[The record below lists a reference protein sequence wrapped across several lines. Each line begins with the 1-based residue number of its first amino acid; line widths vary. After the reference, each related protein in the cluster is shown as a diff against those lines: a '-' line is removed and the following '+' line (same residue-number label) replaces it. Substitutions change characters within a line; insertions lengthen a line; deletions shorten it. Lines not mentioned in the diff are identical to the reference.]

1 LSQTIFEAR
10 FLYKFGGGG
19 VNSMETAKNQLMKTT
34 IRSAG
39 LMILGIGL
47 VVVGC
52 ARKKSTGWE
61 SIKNPE
67 VVAQLKSFV
76 AEKEA
81 QANAATN
88 AAAPGFAPFF
98 AAAEKG
104 DWLAVSNAFQDFRQ
118 HAGQYEHSGKTD
130 VRLRGTAW
138 QAVVETWGVFD
149 AFGEG
154 AEKYSAAYGN
164 DIIESIPPGSI
175 YFGGTDPGR
184 FLITGMEKS
193 QVNADPFFLLT
204 QNALADSAYLDYLRS
219 MYGGKIYIP
228 TATDSEKAF
237 QDYTEDV
244 QKRKQNN
251 QLKTGE
257 EVKVDAATGRVQVS
271 GQVAVMEING
281 LLTKI
286 IFDKNTNQE
295 FYVEESFPL
304 DWMYPHFEPHGLIFK
319 INRQPLT
326 TLSDEIVQN
335 DHDYWTKT
343 VTPMIGGWLN
353 SDTTVKEVA
362 AFAEKVFVR
371 HDFSGFTGDPRFV
384 QNAYSHKMFSK
395 ERSSIGG
402 LYAWRALHT
411 TDKSE
416 RKRMNDEADFAFR
429 QAWALCPYSPEA
441 VFRYVNLLMSE
452 SRFSDALLVAGT
464 AAKMPEMKGRDGDQ
478 IRGLVKQLQQ
488 KQSAK

>member
-1 LSQTIFEAR
+1 MKRTVTLITLLIFCLE
-10 FLYKFGGGG
+10 LGGGC
-19 VNSMETAKNQLMKTT
+19 AK
-34 IRSAG
+34 
-39 LMILGIGL
+39 
-47 VVVGC
+47 
-52 ARKKSTGWE
+52 KKNTSWE

-67 VVAQLKSFV
+67 VVTQLKSFV

-88 AAAPGFAPFF
+88 EAAPGFAPFF
-98 AAAEKG
+98 AAAKRG
-104 DWLAVSNAFQDFRQ
+104 DWLAVSNMEADFHN

-130 VRLRGTAW
+130 ERLRGPKW
-138 QAVVETWGVFD
+138 QAIIEIWGGLD

-154 AEKYSAAYGN
+154 VEKYSAAYAN

-184 FLITGMEKS
+184 FLITAMQKN
-193 QVNADPFFLLT
+193 QVDGDPFFTVT
-204 QNALADSAYLDYLRS
+204 QNALADGTYLDYLRL
-219 MYGGKIYIP
+219 MYGGKLYIP
-228 TATDSEKAF
+228 TSDDAAKCF
-237 QDYTEDV
+237 QDYTQDV
-244 QKRKQNN
+244 QQRSKNH
-251 QLKTGE
+251 QLKPGE
-257 EVKVDAATGRVQVS
+257 DIQIDPTSGRVQIS

-281 LLTKI
+281 LLAKI
-286 IFDKNTNQE
+286 IFDQTSNRE

-304 DWMYPHFEPHGLIFK
+304 DWMYPYLEPHGLIMK
-319 INRQPLT
+319 INRQPLPE
-326 TLSDEIVQN
+326 LSDEIVQR
-335 DHDYWTKT
+335 DRDYWMKAMS
-343 VTPMIGGWLN
+343 PMIGDWLN
-353 SDTTVKEVA
+353 PDTSIGEIA

-395 ERSSIGG
+395 ERSSIAG

-441 VFRYVNLLMSE
+441 VIRYVNLLMGE
-452 SRFSDALLVAGT
+452 QRFSDALLVVET
-464 AAKMPEMKGRDGDQ
+464 ATKMPAMKGKDGAQMPD
-478 IRGLVKQLQQ
+478 LVNQLKNIQRQ
-488 KQSAK
+488 VNGR

>member
-1 LSQTIFEAR
+1 
-10 FLYKFGGGG
+10 
-19 VNSMETAKNQLMKTT
+19 METAKNQLMKTT

-47 VVVGC
+47 VIGGC
-52 ARKKSTGWE
+52 AKKKSTSWE

-67 VVAQLKSFV
+67 VVAQLKLFV

-88 AAAPGFAPFF
+88 EAAPGFAPFF
-98 AAAEKG
+98 AAAERG
-104 DWLAVSNAFQDFRQ
+104 DWLTVSNAFQDFRQ
-118 HAGQYEHSGKTD
+118 HAGQYDHSGRTD
-130 VRLRGTAW
+130 ERLRGPKW
-138 QAVVETWGVFD
+138 QAIIEIWGTLYY
-149 AFGEG
+149 FGAG
-154 AEKYSAAYGN
+154 DEKYSAAYAS
-164 DIIESIPPGSI
+164 DIINSIPPGSI

-204 QNALADSAYLDYLRS
+204 QNALADGTYLAYLRG

-228 TATDSEKAF
+228 TASDAEKAF

-244 QKRKQNN
+244 ARRQQNH
-251 QLKTGE
+251 QLKPGE
-257 EVKVDAATGRVQVS
+257 DVQTDKNTGRVQVS

-281 LLTKI
+281 LLAKV

-304 DWMYPHFEPHGLIFK
+304 DWMYPYLEPHGLIMK
-319 INRQPLT
+319 INRQPV
-326 TLSDEIVQN
+326 SEMSEEIIQR
-335 DHDYWTKT
+335 DHDYWTKYIA
-343 VTPMIGGWLN
+343 PMVGDWLDG
-353 SDTTVKEVA
+353 DTSVKEVA
-362 AFAEKVFVR
+362 AFAERVHVKK
-371 HDFSGFTGDPRFV
+371 DFNGFKGDPRFI
-384 QNAYSHKMFSK
+384 QNSESQKMFSK
-395 ERSSIGG
+395 ERSSIAG

-441 VFRYVNLLMSE
+441 VIRYVNLLMSE
-452 SRFSDALLVAGT
+452 SRFSDALLVAET
-464 AAKMPEMKGRDGDQ
+464 AAKMPTMKGKDGEQ
-478 IRGLVKQLQQ
+478 MRGLITQLQSIQ
-488 KQSAK
+488 RQVKGR

>member
-1 LSQTIFEAR
+1 
-10 FLYKFGGGG
+10 
-19 VNSMETAKNQLMKTT
+19 
-34 IRSAG
+34 
-39 LMILGIGL
+39 
-47 VVVGC
+47 
-52 ARKKSTGWE
+52 
-61 SIKNPE
+61 
-67 VVAQLKSFV
+67 
-76 AEKEA
+76 
-81 QANAATN
+81 
-88 AAAPGFAPFF
+88 
-98 AAAEKG
+98 
-104 DWLAVSNAFQDFRQ
+104 
-118 HAGQYEHSGKTD
+118 
-130 VRLRGTAW
+130 
-138 QAVVETWGVFD
+138 
-149 AFGEG
+149 
-154 AEKYSAAYGN
+154 
-164 DIIESIPPGSI
+164 
-175 YFGGTDPGR
+175 
-184 FLITGMEKS
+184 
-193 QVNADPFFLLT
+193 
-204 QNALADSAYLDYLRS
+204 
-219 MYGGKIYIP
+219 
-228 TATDSEKAF
+228 
-237 QDYTEDV
+237 
-244 QKRKQNN
+244 
-251 QLKTGE
+251 
-257 EVKVDAATGRVQVS
+257 
-271 GQVAVMEING
+271 MEING